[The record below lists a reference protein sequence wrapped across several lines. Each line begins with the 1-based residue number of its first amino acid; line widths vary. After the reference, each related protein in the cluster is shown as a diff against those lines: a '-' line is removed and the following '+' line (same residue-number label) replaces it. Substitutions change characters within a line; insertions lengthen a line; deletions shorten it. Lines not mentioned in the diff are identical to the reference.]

1 MPPVLPQL
9 RHCFLNPRAL
19 RLPRLTARARI
30 MHAGPPRCR
39 IPQYSGFN
47 KPDLLSLSRLWS
59 VCVKPPGLGRCSSVE
74 LGSQGPLTSVL
85 CATWLERA
93 HPHTQSTF
101 WFGAGRGMRRGE
113 DTLQSFKGRL
123 LQEAQ
128 ITFPHSSLAR
138 DGHVVRSSCKGCR
151 EL

>member
-1 MPPVLPQL
+1 MRGYRDVESPNIAASI
-9 RHCFLNPRAL
+9 NP
-19 RLPRLTARARI
+19 T
-30 MHAGPPRCR
+30 C
-39 IPQYSGFN
+39 
-47 KPDLLSLSRLWS
+47 SLSQGCGL
-59 VCVKPPGLGRCSSVE
+59 CVKPPGLGHCSSVE
-74 LGSQGPLTSVL
+74 LGGQGPLTSVL

-128 ITFPHSSLAR
+128 ITFPHGSLAR
-138 DGHVVRSSCKGCR
+138 DGHVVRSSCKGMLGTVVLIWTIPCHLIASVITAK
-151 EL
+151 ENE